1 MDPPSEPTKDYPKFV
16 LFGDSLTERSFDTDN
31 NGFGAAL
38 QNHYSRRVDVVNRVL
53 THAVQNRYNTRW
65 LIPYFEKFMR
75 LLEEAQLPPPL
86 LFVIFLG
93 ANDAVLPRFSQH
105 VPLPEYEA
113 NLRYYVDTL
122 LAHPMTKGTKIVLI
136 TPPPIDIPPSDDED
150 EFDIPVV
157 RAQLTSEDL
166 DGPGYRTYLNKKMYA
181 EKVMEIAR
189 SYGGSGDLVVG
200 LDFWTAMINYGRAMG
215 KEKGIPDHDERL
227 PGSGLSGA
235 VYFGREVFLDGLH
248 LGPLGYNVLSGEL
261 LSLLTKR
268 WPELRKESLPLQ
280 APWWGDHPQATESEE
295 VAVRRQMDERNTM
308 ESGAIQSK
316 WLL

>member
-1 MDPPSEPTKDYPKFV
+1 VLTKMTHIYARLFRVRCSLEFFFSVLVVRAYPI
-16 LFGDSLTERSFDTDN
+16 N
-31 NGFGAAL
+31 
-38 QNHYSRRVDVVNRVL
+38 VVAVL

-248 LGPLGYNVLSGEL
+248 LGPLVCA
-261 LSLLTKR
+261 K
-268 WPELRKESLPLQ
+268 
-280 APWWGDHPQATESEE
+280 HPRETNLGLMLIVYRVIMFYRASFYPY
-295 VAVRRQMDERNTM
+295 
-308 ESGAIQSK
+308 
-316 WLL
+316 